1 MQAKDVMV
9 SPAITVGP
17 DASVAETADILLEN
31 RISAVPVVNEK
42 GALVGIVSEGDLI
55 RRAEIGTDRRRS
67 WWLEL
72 LASNNTIAM
81 EYVKSHASKVSDI
94 MTTWPITV
102 GEETPLAEI
111 ADLLETRQIK
121 RVPVVRDGKVVGI
134 VSRANL
140 LQAFAAMRR
149 AAPEGKPDDSAI
161 RTAVLK
167 TIDTAHLVRPY
178 GLTVTVKDGNVHL
191 TGMVGTAEEKKAL
204 RIAAEVTQGVQS
216 VTENLLVEPRMP
228 AGL

>member
-17 DASVAETADILLEN
+17 DASVAETANILLEN

-72 LASNNTIAM
+72 LASNNTIVM

-121 RVPVVRDGKVVGI
+121 RVPVMREGKVVGI

-149 AAPEGKPDDSAI
+149 AAPEGKPHDSAI
-161 RTAVLK
+161 RAEVLK
-167 TIDTAHLVRPY
+167 TIDSAHLVRPY

-228 AGL
+228 VGL

>member
-1 MQAKDVMV
+1 MKAKDVMV

-17 DASVAETADILLEN
+17 DALVAETADILLKY
-31 RISAVPVVNEK
+31 RISAAPVVNDK

-55 RRAEIGTDRRRS
+55 RRAEFGTDRRRS

-72 LASNNTIAM
+72 LATNNTIAV

-149 AAPEGKPDDSAI
+149 PAPEGTPDDRAI
-161 RTAVLK
+161 RTEVLK

-178 GLTVTVKDGNVHL
+178 GLTITVRDGNVHL

-216 VTENLLVEPRMP
+216 VTENLLVQPRMP

>member
-17 DASVAETADILLEN
+17 DASVAETANILLEN

-72 LASNNTIAM
+72 LASNNTIVM

-111 ADLLETRQIK
+111 ADLLETRHIK
-121 RVPVVRDGKVVGI
+121 RVPVVREGKVVGI

-149 AAPEGKPDDSAI
+149 AAPEGKPHDSAI
-161 RTAVLK
+161 RAEVLK
-167 TIDTAHLVRPY
+167 TIDSAHLVRPY

-204 RIAAEVTQGVQS
+204 RIAAEVTRGVES

-228 AGL
+228 VGL

>member
-81 EYVKSHASKVSDI
+81 EYVKSHASKVSDV

-111 ADLLETRQIK
+111 ADLLEARQIK

-149 AAPEGKPDDSAI
+149 AAPEGKPHDSAI
-161 RTAVLK
+161 RAEVLR

-191 TGMVGTAEEKKAL
+191 TGTVGTPEEKKAL
-204 RIAAEVTQGVQS
+204 RIAAEVTRGVQS

>member
-17 DASVAETADILLEN
+17 DASVAETVDILLEN

-55 RRAEIGTDRRRS
+55 RRAEIGTDRHRS

-72 LASNNTIAM
+72 FASNNTIAL
-81 EYVKSHASKVSDI
+81 EYVKSHARKVSDI
-94 MTTWPITV
+94 MTPWPITV

-121 RVPVVRDGKVVGI
+121 RVPVVRDGEVVGI
-134 VSRANL
+134 VSRTNL

-149 AAPEGKPDDSAI
+149 GAPEGKPHDSAI
-161 RTAVLK
+161 RTEVLK

-191 TGMVGTAEEKKAL
+191 TGMVGTMEEKKAL
-204 RIAAEVTQGVQS
+204 RIAAEVTQGVQR